1 MEVHHIG
8 YLVKRLAD
16 SRDAFAALGFDVV
29 RPVEY
34 DPIRDV
40 NIEFIANGGYCVEL
54 IEPASAESPLMPLL
68 KKFKNAPYHLCFIA
82 EDLEKAKEEFENKG
96 YMLFRD
102 IEPAPCLDGRR
113 VVFMVN
119 PDIGIIEIA
128 DKEPL

>member
-1 MEVHHIG
+1 M
-8 YLVKRLAD
+8 
-16 SRDAFAALGFDVV
+16 